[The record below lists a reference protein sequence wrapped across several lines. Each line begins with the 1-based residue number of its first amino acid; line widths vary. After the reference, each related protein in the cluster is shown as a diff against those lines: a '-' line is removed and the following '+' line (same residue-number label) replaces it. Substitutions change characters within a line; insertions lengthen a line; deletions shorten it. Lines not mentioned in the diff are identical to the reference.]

1 MTYMDWTYKLFGI
14 DLSYVWDPEL
24 WVRFREA
31 VVADTPALF
40 WNKLWDRWAG
50 RRAGQEEGGGAA
62 ALSRAGPLPGAGCH
76 RTAGALIEMPAPAM
90 TGRPQYAGQL
100 RAAAHP
106 HHLASP
112 C

>member
-50 RRAGQEEGGGAA
+50 RRAGQEEGGGLRPCRVRARCLALAA
-62 ALSRAGPLPGAGCH
+62 IGRRAP
-76 RTAGALIEMPAPAM
+76 
-90 TGRPQYAGQL
+90 
-100 RAAAHP
+100 
-106 HHLASP
+106 
-112 C
+112 